1 MTLAVEGLHG
11 LLHWDLLAFA
21 AQDLHTRVQGLHEA
35 GQKGPEGA
43 RDALLWGLFP
53 LIHDKS
59 GFMFGNKTLDENPSF
74 CQGLFDVGAP
84 GLVSLLVL

>member
-43 RDALLWGLFP
+43 RDALL
-53 LIHDKS
+53 
-59 GFMFGNKTLDENPSF
+59 
-74 CQGLFDVGAP
+74 
-84 GLVSLLVL
+84 